1 MALNK
6 GGTFKL
12 FRNNQLIASDTQF
25 SLLVKEGKKIKNAVG
40 HLVGNYAIALEQ
52 NKITIQGQLG
62 WAKQKQMT
70 PANLMILRIVMLGF
84 GRFFPNLIRKLLQK
98 VLIVGK
104 KDAPFWFQRQLFW
117 ENGKL
122 QIIDEL
128 KAQNWENV
136 IAADI
141 GCDRTSIYV
150 VMSRT
155 FQIGQLQPEWNLTEE
170 VKQLAPGESL
180 KLERYF

>member
-1 MALNK
+1 M
-6 GGTFKL
+6 
-12 FRNNQLIASDTQF
+12 
-25 SLLVKEGKKIKNAVG
+25 VKEGKKIKNAVG

-98 VLIVGK
+98 ILIVGK

-117 ENGKL
+117 ENGKFMNTVFINSYHFSGFYVTNIIGFD
-122 QIIDEL
+122 QI
-128 KAQNWENV
+128 KSA
-136 IAADI
+136 
-141 GCDRTSIYV
+141 
-150 VMSRT
+150 
-155 FQIGQLQPEWNLTEE
+155 
-170 VKQLAPGESL
+170 
-180 KLERYF
+180 